1 MKSALPNRADP
12 LSLAKDRLFAWKS
25 REVMDYAAAFVS
37 AGIEA
42 LRSGRAYF
50 SSEDVSDEDQP
61 ASPQVSGA
69 ATSMLLNAHVV
80 ESYYGHHPE
89 IGIVH
94 GRKRSARESRNG
106 AKINL
111 YQIATLKAAETFLS
125 RYQPERKPIQEELI
139 LA

>member
-1 MKSALPNRADP
+1 MNPSPF
-12 LSLAKDRLFAWKS
+12 SLAKDRLFAWKS

-50 SSEDVSDEDQP
+50 SSEDVPDDRQP

-94 GRKRSARESRNG
+94 GRKRSMRESRNG
-106 AKINL
+106 AKISL
-111 YQIATLKAAETFLS
+111 YQISSLAVAETFLS
-125 RYQPERKPIQEELI
+125 RHQKEFKPVQAELA
-139 LA
+139 LV